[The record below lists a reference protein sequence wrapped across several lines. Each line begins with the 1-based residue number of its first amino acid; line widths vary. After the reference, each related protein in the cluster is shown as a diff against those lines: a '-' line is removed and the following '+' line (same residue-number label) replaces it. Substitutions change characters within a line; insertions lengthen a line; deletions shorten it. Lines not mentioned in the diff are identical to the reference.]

1 MRVDN
6 KKFYK
11 KISSIGEISNLLVDY
26 HDVDERWFMQGGKDG
41 LLSIVQKY
49 LSTEKDYTG
58 EEIFDLLIQ
67 GDEKVNEA
75 LDRYAK
81 NLAIQIFNN
90 LCF

>member
-1 MRVDN
+1 M
-6 KKFYK
+6 
-11 KISSIGEISNLLVDY
+11 
-26 HDVDERWFMQGGKDG
+26 DERWFMQGGKDG

-49 LSTEKDYTG
+49 LSTEEDYTG

-90 LCF
+90 KWRVVH